1 MRRKKNVGNK
11 ENGKKLLLILLIL
24 VTCYTK
30 YISKG
35 FPEHRGVSLWPPEQ
49 DGTCSL
55 VVWQDPQPGYYG
67 KDASATML
75 SIHQCLPHTL
85 WVCQPVLS
93 KLWQHPSKNAVP
105 SSVLKV
111 RDISPPLR
119 WEEGEIHQVWHHLW
133 QGWWDREDTFSH
145 PPGVPH
151 TGWNL

>member
-35 FPEHRGVSLWPPEQ
+35 FPEHRGVSLWPLEQ

-85 WVCQPVLS
+85 
-93 KLWQHPSKNAVP
+93 
-105 SSVLKV
+105 
-111 RDISPPLR
+111 
-119 WEEGEIHQVWHHLW
+119 
-133 QGWWDREDTFSH
+133 
-145 PPGVPH
+145 
-151 TGWNL
+151 